1 MRIGAPR
8 IERHDGRA
16 RLIAEVRIGEGD
28 VRPLWFEVEERYGQY
43 LCAERSDAFLIGLL
57 NFAQREWLDIVCEAP
72 VTAQLLYQIRTYLV
86 PSLARNSQTLYATRI
101 EAPMDD
107 TPMAN
112 AGGVGTGISC
122 GVDSLHVVRNY
133 AHSPYPGLSLTH
145 LCLNN
150 VGAFWSGNG
159 NRQYAWQ
166 AEHARRFAKEY
177 GFELIVTDSNMAE
190 AFQQDHLLTHTY
202 SSCFAIYAMQKLW
215 KVYFYAS
222 AGYDLQ
228 EAFSL
233 RDNERHSSDHYELL
247 SLDCFSTRTLQI
259 YSEGCAISRFEKERE
274 LADWAPAQKYLH
286 VCTDEQGP
294 NCGRC
299 GKCLRTLTALDALG
313 CLQRF
318 DNVFDVAAYCAR
330 RDRNLAW
337 LYGQHIGAGGDPMTE
352 PAYEVLKGEIP
363 LRAKARVLCRE
374 AYARLARVRWLRAV
388 VHPVMEAVRGKRH
401 D

>member
-107 TPMAN
+107 APMAN

-177 GFELIVTDSNMAE
+177 GFELIVSDSNMAE
-190 AFQQDHLLTHTY
+190 AFQQNHLLTHTY